1 MKRILGC
8 AMLVAMAAV
17 AGAGQVIKVPE
28 SWQKLAAKADQV
40 TSINMDRNMLKFASK
55 FMDNEGDE
63 EGKRLVSKLNG
74 IYVHSLQFKKAGAFT
89 EADVAPIRA
98 QLEGAEWSHMVD
110 VVQSKPEKTRT
121 EVYMKTVNGQT
132 MGMIVLAEEPTEL
145 TFVQLDGPINPED
158 LDDLSGNFG
167 VPRGIHVPPGKAG
180 SGSANKPDAK
190 QVTK

>member
-17 AGAGQVIKVPE
+17 AGSGQVIKVPE

-40 TSINMDRNMLKFASK
+40 TTINMDRNMLKFASK
-55 FMDNEGDE
+55 FMNDE
-63 EGKRLVSKLNG
+63 DDAEGKRLISKLNG
-74 IYVHSLQFKKAGAFT
+74 IYVHTLQFKKAGAFT

-98 QLEGAEWSHMVD
+98 QLQGPEWSHMVD
-110 VVQSKPEKTRT
+110 VVESKPEKTRT

-132 MGMIVLAEEPTEL
+132 MGMIVLAVEPTEL

-167 VPRGIHVPPGKAG
+167 VPRGIHVPPAKAG
-180 SGSANKPDAK
+180 ASSAGKPDAS
-190 QVTK
+190 QVAK